1 MEDIMSFLKVFYY
14 QLEGRIWLIALA
26 VIGSIILFMLRGK
39 ISKLILKPLTKNLT
53 ETEKITVERFTK
65 LLVTIFVL
73 AIDITLIVSI
83 IGHNYVI
90 QTLLVPFLALISKQ
104 LLAVCIILAVTTIFY
119 GLRKKIINK
128 LLSFSTKATE
138 SKKATLEQ
146 VLSRILGI
154 VIIGLGI
161 IQLLILFGTDTAT
174 IITFTGALSVA
185 FGLAAKDLV
194 NDFLSG
200 TIFIIE
206 DQFHLGDVITVEDIS
221 GEVVDINLR
230 TLVLRSADGNL
241 HSIPNGNIQIITN
254 HTRDFSKATVVFGV
268 SYNCDIDFV
277 IDVLND
283 EMAIAL
289 TELDMIKEVPVVHG
303 IIDFGDSAI
312 KMRVV
317 ATCVAGEHWQ
327 IEREL
332 RRRIKI
338 RFDKENIEMPFPQR
352 VVTLNKED

>member
-1 MEDIMSFLKVFYY
+1 MDDIMSFLKVFYH
-14 QLEGRIWLIALA
+14 QLEGRLWLIAIA
-26 VIGSIILFMLRGK
+26 VILSIILFMLRGK
-39 ISKLILKPLTKNLT
+39 ITNLILKPVTKNLT
-53 ETEKITVERFTK
+53 ETEKTTVERFTK
-65 LLVTIFVL
+65 LLVTIVIL
-73 AIDITLIVSI
+73 AIAITMIVSI
-83 IGHNYVI
+83 IGQNYVI

-161 IQLLILFGTDTAT
+161 IQLLILFGTEPTT
-174 IITFTGALSVA
+174 ILTFTGAISVA

-200 TIFIIE
+200 SIFIIE
-206 DQFHLGDVITVEDIS
+206 DQFHLGDVITVDNIT
-221 GEVVDINLR
+221 GQVTDINLR
-230 TLVLRSADGNL
+230 TLILRSADGNL
-241 HSIPNGNIQIITN
+241 HTIPNGNIQIVTN
-254 HTRDFSKATVVFGV
+254 HTRDFSKATVIFGV
-268 SYNCDIDFV
+268 SYNSDIDFV
-277 IDVLND
+277 LDVLRD

-289 TELDMIKEVPVVHG
+289 SELDMIKEVPDVHG
-303 IIDFGDSAI
+303 IIDFDDSAI
-312 KMRVV
+312 KMRIV
-317 ATCVAGEHWQ
+317 ATCVSGEHWQ

-338 RFDKENIEMPFPQR
+338 RFDKEKIEMPFPQR
-352 VVTLNKED
+352 VVTINKED